1 MAACCLALCQPASK
15 PQPKKRFTFELF
27 NRDTGQDCDELVDC
41 ENVQESQALGLPFE
55 GVDLAA
61 PLQRL
66 HVGDE
71 VEFRVAL
78 DRRTGQL
85 KATEVRGSKHT
96 SV

>member
-1 MAACCLALCQPASK
+1 MHAYISLPAV
-15 PQPKKRFTFELF
+15 L
-27 NRDTGQDCDELVDC
+27 L
-41 ENVQESQALGLPFE
+41 QESQALGLPFE

-85 KATEVRGSKHT
+85 KATEVCD
-96 SV
+96 

>member
-1 MAACCLALCQPASK
+1 LTRLTPTTHAL
-15 PQPKKRFTFELF
+15 
-27 NRDTGQDCDELVDC
+27 
-41 ENVQESQALGLPFE
+41 QESQALGLPFE

-85 KATEVRGSKHT
+85 KATEVSDFDPPSAVGCAGGCSFCLCFL
-96 SV
+96 